1 MRAGPGARRAASS
14 HSGLAEHA
22 VGDQLAGAPHR
33 RVVQQKVPDGQHA
46 PARVRQR
53 AQLAGVG
60 HRQRQRLFDHQVPVG
75 LQHAQTH
82 RVVAR
87 RIDRHERRRHAGIR
101 QHLVQH
107 PGQPRPRGDPRRA
120 RAPVRI
126 QLADP
131 AQIDVGEPGHRASEG
146 QPPRPGADQSDSDG
160 VHGRGI

>member
-1 MRAGPGARRAASS
+1 MRAGPGARRAASQPE
-14 HSGLAEHA
+14 GLPEHA

-33 RVVQQKVPDGQHA
+33 GVMQQKVPHGQHP

-60 HRQRQRLFDHQVPVG
+60 HRERQRLFDHQVPVC
-75 LQHAQTH
+75 LQHAQAD

-87 RIDRHERRRHAGIR
+87 RIDGHEGRGHAWIR
-101 QHLVQH
+101 QHLI
-107 PGQPRPRGDPRRA
+107 QPPREPRA
-120 RAPVRI
+120 RRDPGRAGAPLRI

-131 AQIDVGEPGHRASEG
+131 AQIEVGETGHGASEG

-160 VHGRGI
+160 VHVRGI